1 MPLRLI
7 PTGECWRGCGGETE
21 RGSFF
26 LPGHDKVA
34 EAVILLIEYG
44 EVLEFLARRGY
55 APGGKNPRKD
65 LEAWRNR
72 VKARRSEVKLKPNTV
87 DR

>member
-1 MPLRLI
+1 MPQHLI
-7 PTGECWRGCGGETE
+7 LAGEFWCGCGGETE

-65 LEAWRNR
+65 LESFRNR
-72 VKARRSEVKLKPNTV
+72 GKVNVLK
-87 DR
+87 